1 MAEEAGPE
9 RLIFHP
15 CEHLRL
21 RGIVVDEPTI
31 EVEIEYAGVTRRY
44 GMYSWSFHNVLA
56 GVTERVMSLDGVTV
70 DAMQTG
76 LISVTAYA
84 RDAFGNE
91 YAIGF
96 DPEKRTF
103 TEI

>member
-1 MAEEAGPE
+1 MTDAPVQGPVQATVS
-9 RLIFHP
+9 I
-15 CEHLRL
+15 CNQ
-21 RGIVVDEPTI
+21 RGLHARASAKFVKLASSFES
-31 EVEIEYAGVTRRY
+31 EIRVTR
-44 GMYSWSFHNVLA
+44 
-56 GVTERVMSLDGVTV
+56 DGVTV